1 MAAAVAIVAGIA
13 AIIALKEKVLIVTT
27 GIVGG
32 IALGAIAI
40 QAVRRNDKAVGS
52 TVAIV
57 AAVCLSLTA
66 VYGLTADTPGAD
78 PWQPNQ
84 NTSPETAAPRMPQTS
99 PDTATTASPVA
110 GNQPIFEGSVE
121 ITAGQAVDLETAS
134 PKAGAAARLAAP
146 ADIFIDRLAFA
157 YDRGGYLVQYTGN
170 PGDGKEKC
178 RDLLESGVSRGAVF
192 ALPQTWY
199 CATTSEKKTVLLRFE
214 PSDYFGQV
222 GAVTYQVWDY

>member
-1 MAAAVAIVAGIA
+1 MAIVAGIA

-78 PWQPNQ
+78 PRQPNQ
-84 NTSPETAAPRMPQTS
+84 NTSPETAAPRMPKTS
-99 PDTATTASPVA
+99 PDTSATASPAA
-110 GNQPIFEGSVE
+110 GDQPIFEGSVE

-134 PKAGAAARLAAP
+134 PKAGAAAHLAAP
-146 ADIFIDRLAFA
+146 ADIFIDRFAFA
-157 YDRGGYLVQYTGN
+157 YDRDGYLAPYTGKLS
-170 PGDGKEKC
+170 DGKREC
-178 RDLLESGVSRGAVF
+178 RDLLELRDLDDREL
-192 ALPQTWY
+192 ALPQKWY
-199 CATTSEKKTVLLRFE
+199 CATTSEKRTALLRFE
-214 PSDYFGQV
+214 PSDSFSKV
-222 GAVTYQVWDY
+222 GSVTYQVWDY